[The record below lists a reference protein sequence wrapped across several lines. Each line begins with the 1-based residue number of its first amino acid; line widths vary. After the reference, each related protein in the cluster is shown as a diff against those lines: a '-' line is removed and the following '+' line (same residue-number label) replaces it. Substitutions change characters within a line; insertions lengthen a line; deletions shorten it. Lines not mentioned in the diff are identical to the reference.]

1 VLKDKFEDEGEVKD
15 GGGGSGRSRN
25 DGGVK
30 VVLKSVVVARML
42 ITIPT
47 PPYLI
52 YHLKVLLLTLERS
65 NVARRG
71 HRDGQTD

>member
-1 VLKDKFEDEGEVKD
+1 MKVKLKMVVVVVVVAEMMV
-15 GGGGSGRSRN
+15 
-25 DGGVK
+25 
-30 VVLKSVVVARML
+30 VVLKVGGRSKNADNY
-42 ITIPT
+42 PHP